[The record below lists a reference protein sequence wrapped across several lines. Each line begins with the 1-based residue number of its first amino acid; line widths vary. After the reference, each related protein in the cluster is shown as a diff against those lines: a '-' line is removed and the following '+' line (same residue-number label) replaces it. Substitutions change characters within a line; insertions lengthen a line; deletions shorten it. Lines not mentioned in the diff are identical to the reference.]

1 MSDHP
6 NMPPGANADLLR
18 IEREQEEFDKR
29 LAEIEREMRNDPQ
42 VIIDNLDEDEIARRL
57 LRMLK
62 RCVQHKDDVRY
73 GVLSKSL
80 ADDLL
85 SSEIR
90 GEWEGAITE
99 AMRNVHKQMGID

>member
-57 LRMLK
+57 RRVLR
-62 RCVQHKDDVRY
+62 RI
-73 GVLSKSL
+73 
-80 ADDLL
+80 
-85 SSEIR
+85 SER
-90 GEWEGAITE
+90 HSYSHEHFMDACEFEWYAAITE
-99 AMRNVHKQMGID
+99 ALTNWRKSEVIET